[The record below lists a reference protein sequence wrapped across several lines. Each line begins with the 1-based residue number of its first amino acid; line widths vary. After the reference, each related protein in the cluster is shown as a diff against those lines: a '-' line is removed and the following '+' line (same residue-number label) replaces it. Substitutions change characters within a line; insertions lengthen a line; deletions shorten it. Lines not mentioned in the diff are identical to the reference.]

1 MTSTRRSLRVETP
14 VLEPDDALVG
24 RLAAGARLSVAPARR
39 RRLGDWRVFL
49 VTAGLVVVTTGGAYA
64 AGVIGP
70 LHLPKPVHEKPRPSE
85 ETEPVPASPTDNG
98 GDSVTEPPVGRP
110 SDLPTEGTGGPT
122 DRPTGPPTDVPS
134 GKPSDLP
141 TGHDADRTAVRPAHP
156 GAPDG
161 QADLASLG
169 PAERSALGDAD
180 AQADR
185 SPDRSPD
192 PASDRTAADG
202 EAVAPGRSMTD
213 GGPRGG

>member
-39 RRLGDWRVFL
+39 RRLGDWRVAL

-70 LHLPKPVHEKPRPSE
+70 LHLPNPVHEKPRPSE

-141 TGHDADRTAVRPAHP
+141 TGHPTGPPSGHPTGTAVAAARRRTSRPRI
-156 GAPDG
+156 
-161 QADLASLG
+161 ASG
-169 PAERSALGDAD
+169 PPSGVPSATPTRKPTDACRATRPLTPTERTDPPPPTGKP
-180 AQADR
+180 
-185 SPDRSPD
+185 SPQ
-192 PASDRTAADG
+192 
-202 EAVAPGRSMTD
+202 
-213 GGPRGG
+213 GGP

>member
-70 LHLPKPVHEKPRPSE
+70 LHLPNPVHEKPRPSE

-98 GDSVTEPPVGRP
+98 SDSVPEPPVGRP

-122 DRPTGPPTDVPS
+122 DRPTGPPTGVPS

-141 TGHDADRTAVRPAHP
+141 TGHPTGPPSGLPTPAHP
-156 GAPDG
+156 TGKPT
-161 QADLASLG
+161 SH
-169 PAERSALGDAD
+169 PSARPSGVPSATPTRKPTAHPTAHPTQRPTD
-180 AQADR
+180 
-185 SPDRSPD
+185 
-192 PASDRTAADG
+192 TAADG